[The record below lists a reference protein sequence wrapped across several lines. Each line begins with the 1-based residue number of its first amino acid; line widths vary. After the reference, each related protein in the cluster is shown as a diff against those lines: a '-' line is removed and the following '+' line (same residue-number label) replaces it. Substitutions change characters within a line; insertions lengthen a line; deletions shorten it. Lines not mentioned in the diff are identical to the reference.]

1 MSTTKTRELLYRSK
15 AKSTSLNERVLLAV
29 EHDNSEDFNATK
41 YPTYFNRND
50 INDVKLYALYAHTYV
65 RIECMIQFN
74 NSEFEHCEVTIT
86 DRFTMDSERFTLDYT
101 NAQDSETDP
110 EHYPKYYN
118 VQIRN
123 YSIAQFAF
131 DKQAR
136 TDTYS
141 RINGKKF
148 TNVTLVLSM
157 ADFPHFGDID
167 FQFYDDATEKDKYSD
182 PAIVQFTN
190 APTIYIA
197 DIYKWRPNLAASTS
211 AIEDYDNV
219 FASGFGSRLSGTPNT
234 GRVNV
239 LTGNVADSDSYNDF
253 LSADRLI
260 TNGYRNDANNASYS
274 GHPVYMIEYVGIVP
288 SSFSSAF
295 GIPDGNTRKPVT
307 FSAIGQNNYGES
319 SAYLVSAMDFNIN
332 NPDRLQ
338 DAYALRM
345 YTRDDIFFPY
355 SAIPLVSSTTAQY
368 NTTINASIRKFI
380 AHCTA
385 FSGDKDD
392 KWFREH
398 TRVCADFAL
407 AGVDPEWIGEP

>member
-1 MSTTKTRELLYRSK
+1 MLFRS
-15 AKSTSLNERVLLAV
+15 
-29 EHDNSEDFNATK
+29 
-41 YPTYFNRND
+41 
-50 INDVKLYALYAHTYV
+50 
-65 RIECMIQFN
+65 
-74 NSEFEHCEVTIT
+74 
-86 DRFTMDSERFTLDYT
+86 DSERFTLDGT
-101 NAQDSETDP
+101 NSQDSATDLD
-110 EHYPKYYN
+110 HNPKYYN
-118 VQIRN
+118 APIRN
-123 YSIAQFAF
+123 YSIAQYAV
-131 DKQAR
+131 DQQNR
-136 TDTYS
+136 TDDDP
-141 RINGKKF
+141 RVNNKKF

-167 FQFYDDATEKDKYSD
+167 FQFYDSDAKKDEYSD

-197 DIYKWRPNLAASTS
+197 DIYKWRPNLSVSTS

-219 FASGFGSRLSGTPNT
+219 FASGFGSRLSGVPNT

-239 LTGNVADSDSYNDF
+239 LTGNVADSDSYNDI

-260 TNGYRNDANNASYS
+260 TNGYRNSATNASYS

-295 GIPDGNTRKPVT
+295 GIPDGNVRKPVT
-307 FSAIGQNNYGES
+307 FSAIGQKDNGDS

-345 YTRDDIFFPY
+345 YTRDDEIFFPY
-355 SAIPLVSSTTAQY
+355 SAVPLVSSTSAQY
-368 NTTINASIRKFI
+368 NTTITASIRKFI

-385 FSGDKDD
+385 FSGNKDD

-407 AGVDPEWIGEP
+407 AGVDPEWISEP

>member
-1 MSTTKTRELLYRSK
+1 MSTTRTRELLYRSK
-15 AKSTSLNERVLLAV
+15 AKSTSDDRVLLAV
-29 EHDNSEDFNATK
+29 EHDNSADFNATK
-41 YPTYFNRND
+41 YPTFFNGND
-50 INDVKLYALYAHTYV
+50 IALYAHTYV
-65 RIECMIQFN
+65 RIECMIQFFN
-74 NSEFEHCEVTIT
+74 TRFEHCEVVIT

-110 EHYPKYYN
+110 DHNPKYYN
-118 VQIRN
+118 AQIKN
-123 YSIAQFAF
+123 YSIAQYAV
-131 DKQAR
+131 DKQNR
-136 TDTYS
+136 TDDDP
-141 RINGKKF
+141 RVNNKKF
-148 TNVTLVLSM
+148 ANVTLVLSM

-167 FQFYDDATEKDKYSD
+167 FQFYDSAAKKDEYSD

-197 DIYKWRPNLAASTS
+197 DIYKWRPNLAVSTS
-211 AIEDYDNV
+211 VIEDYDNV
-219 FASGFGSRLSGTPNT
+219 FTSGFGSRLSGVPNT

-239 LTGNVADSDSYNDF
+239 LTGNVADSDSYNDV

-260 TNGYRNDANNASYS
+260 TNGYRNSATNASYS

-295 GIPDGNTRKPVT
+295 GIPNGNVRNPVT
-307 FSAIGQNNYGES
+307 FSAIGQKDNGEYSES

-345 YTRDDIFFPY
+345 YTRNDIFFPY
-355 SAIPLVSSTTAQY
+355 SAVPLVSSTTAQY
-368 NTTINASIRKFI
+368 NTTITASIRKFI

-407 AGVDPEWIGEP
+407 AGVDPEWISEP

>member
-1 MSTTKTRELLYRSK
+1 MSTTRTRELLYRSK
-15 AKSTSLNERVLLAV
+15 AKSTDRVLLAI
-29 EHDNSEDFNATK
+29 EHDNSEDFNKTK
-41 YPTYFNRND
+41 YPTYFNRNS
-50 INDVKLYALYAHTYV
+50 IKDVTLYAHTYV
-65 RIECMIQFN
+65 RIECMIQFF
-74 NSEFEHCEVTIT
+74 NSEFKHCEVVIT
-86 DRFTMDSERFTLDYT
+86 DRFTMDSERFTLDVT
-101 NAQDSETDP
+101 NAQDSATDP
-110 EHYPKYYN
+110 DHNPKYYN
-118 VQIRN
+118 AQIKN
-123 YSIAQFAF
+123 YSIAQYAV
-131 DKQAR
+131 DKQNR
-136 TDTYS
+136 TDADP
-141 RINGKKF
+141 RVNNKKF

-157 ADFPHFGDID
+157 ADFPHFGDIY
-167 FQFYDDATEKDKYSD
+167 FQFYDDATEKDRYSD

-219 FASGFGSRLSGTPNT
+219 FASGFGSRLSGVPNT

-239 LTGNVADSDSYNDF
+239 LTGNVTDSDSYNDF

-260 TNGYRNDANNASYS
+260 TNGYRNAATSASYS

-295 GIPDGNTRKPVT
+295 GIPNGNTREPVT
-307 FSAIGQNNYGES
+307 FSAIGQNEDGES
-319 SAYLVSAMDFNIN
+319 SAYLVSAMDFNFN

-355 SAIPLVSSTTAQY
+355 SAVPLVSSTTAQY
-368 NTTINASIRKFI
+368 NTTITVSIRKFI

>member
-1 MSTTKTRELLYRSK
+1 MSTTRTRELLYRSK
-15 AKSTSLNERVLLAV
+15 AKSTSDDDRVLLAV
-29 EHDNSEDFNATK
+29 EHDNSVDFSATK
-41 YPTYFNRND
+41 YPTFFNRNG
-50 INDVKLYALYAHTYV
+50 IKDVTLYAHTYV
-65 RIECMIQFN
+65 RIECMIQC
-74 NSEFEHCEVTIT
+74 NSEFKYCEVVIT
-86 DRFTMDSERFTLDYT
+86 DRFTMDSKRFPLDYT

-110 EHYPKYYN
+110 DHNPKYYN
-118 VQIRN
+118 AQIKN
-123 YSIAQFAF
+123 YSIAQYAV
-131 DKQAR
+131 DQQNR
-136 TDTYS
+136 TDDDP
-141 RINGKKF
+141 RVNNKKF

-167 FQFYDDATEKDKYSD
+167 FQFYDSAAKKDEYSD

-211 AIEDYDNV
+211 VIEDYDNV
-219 FASGFGSRLSGTPNT
+219 FASGFGSRLSGVPNT

-239 LTGNVADSDSYNDF
+239 LTGNVADSDSYNDV

-260 TNGYRNDANNASYS
+260 TNGYRNSANNASYS

-295 GIPDGNTRKPVT
+295 GIPNGNVRNPVT
-307 FSAIGQNNYGES
+307 FSAIGQKDNGEYSES

-345 YTRDDIFFPY
+345 YTRNDIFFPY
-355 SAIPLVSSTTAQY
+355 SAVPLVSSTTAQY
-368 NTTINASIRKFI
+368 NTTITASIRKFI
-380 AHCTA
+380 VHCTA

-407 AGVDPEWIGEP
+407 AGVDPEWISEP

>member
-1 MSTTKTRELLYRSK
+1 MSTTRTRELLYRSE
-15 AKSTSLNERVLLAV
+15 AKSTDRVLLAV
-29 EHDNSEDFNATK
+29 EHDNSEDFNKTK
-41 YPTYFNRND
+41 YPTYFNSD
-50 INDVKLYALYAHTYV
+50 SSIKDVTLYAHTYV
-65 RIECMIQFN
+65 RIECMIQFFDTR
-74 NSEFEHCEVTIT
+74 FEHCEVTIT
-86 DRFTMDSERFTLDYT
+86 DRFTMDSERFTLNSE
-101 NAQDSETDP
+101 NAQESTNPND
-110 EHYPKYYN
+110 PKYYN

-123 YSIAQFAF
+123 YSIAQVAV
-131 DKQAR
+131 DQQAR
-136 TDTYS
+136 TDTDS

-157 ADFPHFGDID
+157 ADFPHFGDIY
-167 FQFYDDATEKDKYSD
+167 FQFYDDATEKDRYSD

-197 DIYKWRPNLAASTS
+197 DIYKWRPNLDASTS

-219 FASGFGSRLSGTPNT
+219 FASGFGSRLSGVPNT

-239 LTGNVADSDSYNDF
+239 LTGNVANSDSYNDF

-260 TNGYRNDANNASYS
+260 TNGYRNAATNASYA

-295 GIPDGNTRKPVT
+295 GIPNGNTREPVT
-307 FSAIGQNNYGES
+307 FSAIGQNENGES

-355 SAIPLVSSTTAQY
+355 SAVPLVSSTTAQY
-368 NTTINASIRKFI
+368 NTTITASIRKFI

>member
-15 AKSTSLNERVLLAV
+15 AKSTSDNRVLLAV
-29 EHDNSEDFNATK
+29 EHDNSADFNATK
-41 YPTYFNRND
+41 YPTFFNRNG
-50 INDVKLYALYAHTYV
+50 IKDVTLYAHTYV
-65 RIECMIQFN
+65 KIECLIQFYDTR
-74 NSEFEHCEVTIT
+74 FEHCEVVIT
-86 DRFTMDSERFTLDYT
+86 DRFTMDSERFTLDYA
-101 NAQDSETDP
+101 NAQDSATDP
-110 EHYPKYYN
+110 DHNPKYYN
-118 VQIRN
+118 VQIKN

-136 TDTYS
+136 TDTDS

-167 FQFYDDATEKDKYSD
+167 FQFYGRNASEKDKYSD

-197 DIYKWRPNLAASTS
+197 DIYKWRPNLDASTS
-211 AIEDYDNV
+211 GIEDYDNV
-219 FASGFGSRLSGTPNT
+219 FASGFGSRLSGVANA

-260 TNGYRNDANNASYS
+260 TNGYRNSAINASYS

-295 GIPDGNTRKPVT
+295 GIPDRNTRKPVT
-307 FSAIGQNNYGES
+307 FSAIGQNDDGES

-355 SAIPLVSSTTAQY
+355 SAVPLVSSTTTQY
-368 NTTINASIRKFI
+368 NTKITASIRKFV

-385 FSGDKDD
+385 FSGDKND

-407 AGVDPEWIGEP
+407 ADVDPEWIGEP

>member
-1 MSTTKTRELLYRSK
+1 MSTTRTRELLYRSK
-15 AKSTSLNERVLLAV
+15 AKSTSDDDRVLLAV
-29 EHDNSEDFNATK
+29 EHDNSVDFSATK
-41 YPTYFNRND
+41 YPTFFNRNG
-50 INDVKLYALYAHTYV
+50 IKDVTLYAHTYV
-65 RIECMIQFN
+65 RIECMIQC
-74 NSEFEHCEVTIT
+74 NSEFKYCEVVIT
-86 DRFTMDSERFTLDYT
+86 DRFTMDSKRFPLDYT

-110 EHYPKYYN
+110 DHNPKYYN
-118 VQIRN
+118 AQIKN
-123 YSIAQFAF
+123 YSIAQYAV
-131 DKQAR
+131 DQQNR
-136 TDTYS
+136 TDDDP
-141 RINGKKF
+141 RVNNKKF

-167 FQFYDDATEKDKYSD
+167 FQFYDSVDKKDEYSD

-219 FASGFGSRLSGTPNT
+219 FASGFGSRLSGVPNT

-239 LTGNVADSDSYNDF
+239 LTGNVADSDSYNDI

-260 TNGYRNDANNASYS
+260 TNGYRNDEITASYS

-295 GIPDGNTRKPVT
+295 GIPDGNVRKPVT
-307 FSAIGQNNYGES
+307 FSAIGQKDNGDS

-345 YTRDDIFFPY
+345 YTRDDDIFFPY
-355 SAIPLVSSTTAQY
+355 SAVPLVSSTTAQY
-368 NTTINASIRKFI
+368 NTTITASIRKFI

-407 AGVDPEWIGEP
+407 AGVDPEWISEP

>member
-15 AKSTSLNERVLLAV
+15 AKSTSLNDRVLLAV

-41 YPTYFNRND
+41 YPTYFNIED
-50 INDVKLYALYAHTYV
+50 GIKDVTLYAHTYV

-74 NSEFEHCEVTIT
+74 NLEFEHCEVVIT
-86 DRFTMDSERFTLDYT
+86 DRFTMDNERFTLDSEK
-101 NAQDSETDP
+101 AKDSINPDN
-110 EHYPKYYN
+110 PKYYN

-136 TDTYS
+136 TDTDS
-141 RINGKKF
+141 RINNKKF

-157 ADFPHFGDID
+157 ADFPHFGDIY
-167 FQFYDDATEKDKYSD
+167 FQFYDDSTEKDKYSD

-197 DIYKWRPNLAASTS
+197 DIYKWRPNLVASTS

-219 FASGFGSRLSGTPNT
+219 FASGFGSRLSGTPNA

-239 LTGNVADSDSYNDF
+239 LTGNVADSDSYNDV

-295 GIPDGNTRKPVT
+295 GIPNGNTREPVT
-307 FSAIGQNNYGES
+307 FSAIGQKVTGES

-345 YTRDDIFFPY
+345 YTRDDIFF
-355 SAIPLVSSTTAQY
+355 SASAVPLVSSTSAQY
-368 NTTINASIRKFI
+368 NTTITASIRKFI

>member
-15 AKSTSLNERVLLAV
+15 AKSTSLNDRVLLAV

-41 YPTYFNRND
+41 YPTYFNIED
-50 INDVKLYALYAHTYV
+50 GIKDVTLYAHTYV

-74 NSEFEHCEVTIT
+74 NLKFEHCEVVIT
-86 DRFTMDSERFTLDYT
+86 DRFTMDSARFTLDSENARDST
-101 NAQDSETDP
+101 NPND
-110 EHYPKYYN
+110 PKYYN

-123 YSIAQFAF
+123 YSIAQFAV
-131 DKQAR
+131 DQQAR
-136 TDTYS
+136 TDTDS

-157 ADFPHFGDID
+157 ADFPHFGDIY

-197 DIYKWRPNLAASTS
+197 DIYKWRPNLNASTS

-219 FASGFGSRLSGTPNT
+219 FASGFGSRLSGTPNA

-239 LTGNVADSDSYNDF
+239 LTGNVADSDSYNDV

-260 TNGYRNDANNASYS
+260 TNGYRNSANNASYS

-295 GIPDGNTRKPVT
+295 GIPNGNTREPVT
-307 FSAIGQNNYGES
+307 FSAIGQNDDGES

-345 YTRDDIFFPY
+345 YTRADIFFQY
-355 SAIPLVSSTTAQY
+355 SAVPLVSSTSAQY
-368 NTTINASIRKFI
+368 NTTITASIRKFI

-407 AGVDPEWIGEP
+407 AGVDPEWISEP

>member
-15 AKSTSLNERVLLAV
+15 AKSTSPNDIVLLAV

-41 YPTYFNRND
+41 YPTYFNRD
-50 INDVKLYALYAHTYV
+50 GIKDVTLYAHTYV

-74 NSEFEHCEVTIT
+74 NLEEFKHCDVVIT
-86 DRFTMDSERFTLDYT
+86 DRFTMDSESVLQLDSD
-101 NAQDSETDP
+101 NAQDSTNP
-110 EHYPKYYN
+110 NNPKYYN
-118 VQIRN
+118 VQIKN

-136 TDTYS
+136 TDTDS

-167 FQFYDDATEKDKYSD
+167 FQFYVDATKKDEYSD

-219 FASGFGSRLSGTPNT
+219 FTSGFGSRLSGIPDS

-260 TNGYRNDANNASYS
+260 TNGYRNSATNASYS

-295 GIPDGNTRKPVT
+295 GIPNGNTREPVT
-307 FSAIGQNNYGES
+307 FSAIGQNDKGES
-319 SAYLVSAMDFNIN
+319 SAYLVSAMDFNVN

-345 YTRDDIFFPY
+345 YTRDDIFF
-355 SAIPLVSSTTAQY
+355 SASVVPLVSSTTAQY
-368 NTTINASIRKFI
+368 NTTITASIRKFI

-385 FSGDKDD
+385 FSGVKDD

-407 AGVDPEWIGEP
+407 AGVDPEWISEP

>member
-15 AKSTSLNERVLLAV
+15 AKSTSLNDRVLLAV

-41 YPTYFNRND
+41 YPTYFNIED
-50 INDVKLYALYAHTYV
+50 GIKDVTLYAHTYV

-74 NSEFEHCEVTIT
+74 NLKFEHCEVVIT
-86 DRFTMDSERFTLDYT
+86 DRFTMDSARFTLDSENARDST
-101 NAQDSETDP
+101 NPND
-110 EHYPKYYN
+110 PKYYN

-136 TDTYS
+136 TDTDS

-157 ADFPHFGDID
+157 ADFPHFGDIN
-167 FQFYDDATEKDKYSD
+167 FQFYDNATEKDEYSD

-197 DIYKWRPNLAASTS
+197 DIYKWRPNLVASTS

-219 FASGFGSRLSGTPNT
+219 FASGFGSRLSGTPNA

-239 LTGNVADSDSYNDF
+239 LTGNVADSDSYNDV

-260 TNGYRNDANNASYS
+260 TNGYRNSANNASYS

-295 GIPDGNTRKPVT
+295 GIPNGNTREPVT
-307 FSAIGQNNYGES
+307 FSAIGQNDNGES
-319 SAYLVSAMDFNIN
+319 SAYLASAMDFNIN

-338 DAYALRM
+338 DAYALSM

-355 SAIPLVSSTTAQY
+355 SAIPLVSSTSAQY
-368 NTTINASIRKFI
+368 NTTMPVSIRKFI

>member
-1 MSTTKTRELLYRSK
+1 
-15 AKSTSLNERVLLAV
+15 
-29 EHDNSEDFNATK
+29 
-41 YPTYFNRND
+41 
-50 INDVKLYALYAHTYV
+50 
-65 RIECMIQFN
+65 MIQFFK
-74 NSEFEHCEVTIT
+74 SEFKHCEVVIT
-86 DRFTMDSERFTLDYT
+86 DRFTMDSERFTLDVT
-101 NAQDSETDP
+101 NAQDSATDP
-110 EHYPKYYN
+110 NHNPKYYN
-118 VQIRN
+118 AQIKN
-123 YSIAQFAF
+123 YSIAQYAV
-131 DKQAR
+131 DKQNR
-136 TDTYS
+136 TDADP
-141 RINGKKF
+141 RVNNKKF

-167 FQFYDDATEKDKYSD
+167 FQFYDSAAKKDEYSD

-197 DIYKWRPNLAASTS
+197 DIYKWRPNLAVSTT

-219 FASGFGSRLSGTPNT
+219 FASGFGSRLSGIPNT

-260 TNGYRNDANNASYS
+260 TNGYRNAATSASYS

-295 GIPDGNTRKPVT
+295 GIPDGNVRKPVT
-307 FSAIGQNNYGES
+307 FSAIGQNDYGES

-345 YTRDDIFFPY
+345 YTRNDIFFPY
-355 SAIPLVSSTTAQY
+355 SAVPLVSSTTALY
-368 NTTINASIRKFI
+368 NTTITASIRKFI

-407 AGVDPEWIGEP
+407 AGVDPEWISEP

>member
-15 AKSTSLNERVLLAV
+15 AKSTSLNDRVLLAV

-41 YPTYFNRND
+41 YPTYFNIED
-50 INDVKLYALYAHTYV
+50 GIKDVTLYAHTYV

-74 NSEFEHCEVTIT
+74 NSKFKHCDVVIT
-86 DRFTMDSERFTLDYT
+86 DRFTMDSARFTLDSENARDST
-101 NAQDSETDP
+101 NPND
-110 EHYPKYYN
+110 PKYYN

-123 YSIAQFAF
+123 YSIAQFAV
-131 DKQAR
+131 DQQAR
-136 TDTYS
+136 TDTDS

-157 ADFPHFGDID
+157 ADFPHFGDIY

-197 DIYKWRPNLAASTS
+197 DIYKWRPNLNASTS

-219 FASGFGSRLSGTPNT
+219 FASGFGSRLSGTPNA

-239 LTGNVADSDSYNDF
+239 LTGNVADSDSYNDV

-260 TNGYRNDANNASYS
+260 TNGYRNSANNASYS

-295 GIPDGNTRKPVT
+295 GIPNGNTREPVT
-307 FSAIGQNNYGES
+307 FSAIGQNDDGES

-345 YTRDDIFFPY
+345 YTRADIFFQY
-355 SAIPLVSSTTAQY
+355 SAVPLVSSTSAQY
-368 NTTINASIRKFI
+368 NTTITASIRKFI